1 VRPDRDAEFTDYMSA
16 RMPALRRLAR
26 LLCQDWATADDLLQ
40 VAMTKTYVHWSK
52 AARADNTDAYVRAI
66 LVREFVEQRRSSWT
80 RRVSLTDRPLE
91 LPVVAPDHDNA
102 IDLRTAVAALPPRQR
117 AVLVLRY
124 YCDLNVDQTADA
136 LGCTPGTVK
145 SQTAKALSTLRQAIG
160 PGYDFPAP
168 GRPGLNTG
176 PGISREVS
184 PNA

>member
-1 VRPDRDAEFTDYMSA
+1 MRSDRDAAFTDYMSA

-40 VAMTKTYVHWSK
+40 ASMTRTYVHWSK

-66 LVREFVEQRRSSWT
+66 LVREFVEQRRASWT
-80 RRVSLTDRPLE
+80 RRVSVTDRPPE
-91 LPVVAPDHDNA
+91 LPAITPDHENA

-124 YCDLNVDQTADA
+124 FCDLNVDQTADA

-145 SQTAKALSTLRQAIG
+145 SQTAKALQTLRQTIG
-160 PGYDFPAP
+160 PAYDATTELPPRPAR
-168 GRPGLNTG
+168 GAAST
-176 PGISREVS
+176 REVR
-184 PNA
+184 PHA